1 MYNSTNKPST
11 NVENSKLI
19 ILAIVI
25 LFLGSIL
32 IYRIFNLQIVNGAE
46 ALEDFTLKIQKER
59 SIPSSRGNIYDRN
72 GKILAHNKL
81 AYNVTIED
89 VYESKTGKNEALNE
103 TLLKMIRL
111 IEKSG
116 DVIAGD
122 FNIILDEN
130 DNYIYSVADTKLRRF
145 KADIYGYA
153 DPGDMKYEEETA
165 TAEEMMQ
172 YLAGYS
178 RYGVGKSPDPAN
190 PRDSFILGEGYTKED
205 ILKIKLL
212 FNEKGVYLVQ

>member
-130 DNYIYSVADTKLRRF
+130 DNYIYSVKDTKLRRF
-145 KADIYGYA
+145 KADIYGQA
-153 DPGDMKYEEETA
+153 LIENLK
-165 TAEEMMQ
+165 
-172 YLAGYS
+172 
-178 RYGVGKSPDPAN
+178 AN
-190 PRDSFILGEGYTKED
+190 
-205 ILKIKLL
+205 
-212 FNEKGVYLVQ
+212 N

>member
-19 ILAIVI
+19 ILAIII

-103 TLLKMIRL
+103 TLLKMIHL
-111 IEKSG
+111 ILSQHLKLFISG
-116 DVIAGD
+116 
-122 FNIILDEN
+122 
-130 DNYIYSVADTKLRRF
+130 
-145 KADIYGYA
+145 
-153 DPGDMKYEEETA
+153 
-165 TAEEMMQ
+165 Q
-172 YLAGYS
+172 
-178 RYGVGKSPDPAN
+178 
-190 PRDSFILGEGYTKED
+190 
-205 ILKIKLL
+205 ILKNALVKLKE
-212 FNEKGVYLVQ
+212 F

>member
-1 MYNSTNKPST
+1 MYHNTQKPST
-11 NVENSKLI
+11 NVEYSKLL
-19 ILAIVI
+19 ILAVII

-32 IYRIFNLQIVNGAE
+32 IYRIFNLQIVNGAQ

-59 SIPSSRGNIYDRN
+59 SISSTRGNIYDRN
-72 GKILAHNKL
+72 GKVLAHNKL

-89 VYESKTGKNEALNE
+89 VYESGNGKNQALNE
-103 TLLKMIRL
+103 TLLKMIHI

-116 DVIAGD
+116 DEID
-122 FNIILDEN
+122 SNFSIIVDEN
-130 DNYIYSVADTKLRRF
+130 GNYAYTVSDTRLRRF
-145 KADIYGYA
+145 RADIYGYA

-178 RYGVGKSPDPAN
+178 RYGVGKSSDPKN
-190 PRDSFILGEGYTKED
+190 PRDSFVLGEGYTKKE
-205 ILKIKLL
+205 ISPLL
-212 FNEKGVYLVQ
+212 PSSAV